1 MKVREWQ
8 LQILRVGAIA
18 LALGL
23 TLTTHPAAA
32 KKIAYRQDA
41 QLETLLNAPFQPELL
56 DEDAESSDDAAG
68 DGGVKTTGVI
78 TANDVNQAHL
88 TIPSLWYTRDQI
100 SEQFNPLLVENWLA
114 YPNAA
119 TAVRRVD
126 IVVNAQPWSLL
137 DYMERYTVLN
147 QFGTAARDYFYSV
160 RIFNTERDFLG
171 AYFCKFEPTL
181 VANQALVGD
190 RTAISDVSK
199 CTVENLDAF
208 GAGGIRGRPNSRF
221 GASPSTGPTAP

>member
-1 MKVREWQ
+1 MQVREWQ
-8 LQILRVGAIA
+8 LRGLGASAIA

-23 TLTTHPAAA
+23 TLTTNPAVA
-32 KKIAYRQDA
+32 KKIAYQQRDA
-41 QLETLLNAPFQPELL
+41 QLEALLSAPFQLELL
-56 DEDAESSDDAAG
+56 REEPETPDDLVGEVEAAR
-68 DGGVKTTGVI
+68 VI
-78 TANDVNQAHL
+78 TANDVNQAQL

-114 YPNAA
+114 YSDAA
-119 TAVRRVD
+119 AEVRRVD

-181 VANQALVGD
+181 VANPTLAGNRD
-190 RTAISDVSK
+190 AIADVSK
-199 CTVENLDAF
+199 CTVESLDAF
-208 GAGGIRGRPNSRF
+208 GAGGIRGQPNSRF
-221 GASPSTGPTAP
+221 GASPSTEPTAP

>member
-1 MKVREWQ
+1 MAMKVREWQ
-8 LQILRVGAIA
+8 LRVLGASAIA

-23 TLTTHPAAA
+23 TLTTNPAAA
-32 KKIAYRQDA
+32 KKIAYQQRDA
-41 QLETLLNAPFQPELL
+41 QLEALLTAPFQLELL
-56 DEDAESSDDAAG
+56 REETGAPDDLVGEVETAR
-68 DGGVKTTGVI
+68 VI
-78 TANDVNQAHL
+78 TANDVNQAQL

-114 YPNAA
+114 YPDAA

-147 QFGTAARDYFYSV
+147 QFGTAARDYLYSV

-181 VANQALVGD
+181 VTNQALVGD
-190 RTAISDVSK
+190 RTEIADISK
-199 CTVENLDAF
+199 CTVESLDAF
-208 GAGGIRGRPNSRF
+208 GAGGIRGQNNSGF
-221 GASPSTGPTAP
+221 GTPSP

>member
-1 MKVREWQ
+1 MGAMKVRAGQYRMLGRWS
-8 LQILRVGAIA
+8 AIA

-23 TLTTHPAAA
+23 MLMTDSAAA
-32 KKIAYRQDA
+32 KKIASYRQDS
-41 QLETLLNAPFQPELL
+41 QLEALLNAPFQPELL
-56 DEDAESSDDAAG
+56 DEDTESPDNAAG

-78 TANDVNQAHL
+78 TANDVNQAQL

-100 SEQFNPLLVENWLA
+100 AEQFNPLLVENWLA
-114 YPNAA
+114 YPDAA

-147 QFGTAARDYFYSV
+147 QFGTAARDYLYSV

-181 VANQALVGD
+181 AANPTLVGD
-190 RTAISDVSK
+190 RGAIADAST
-199 CTVENLDAF
+199 CTVERLDAF
-208 GAGGIRGRPNSRF
+208 GAGGIRGQNNSGF
-221 GASPSTGPTAP
+221 GASSP